1 MGCRVKIVSYLIYIL
16 CFGSAA
22 FAGKSMQVYA
32 GLNNINYKLDSDILR
47 VSQSSKSS
55 PMFSL
60 VYEDR
65 TDAND
70 QLTRFSFDR
79 LSQTLDTPSNLTPQ
93 SINYD
98 LTRIQVSHLAAQSFD
113 FIDKSVMVGF
123 GYSFLQNKAGVTSP
137 NVLIV
142 DSEIHAVD
150 LLAEYEVLHQDD
162 YQLNLLFNLGLPF
175 YKKEYTTTSGSNA
188 NSMYLSAGYNLQKRV
203 NAEWSLFQTGEYF
216 VQKNDFVGT
225 GSRGTL
231 NASETLQIYNLLIG
245 VGYEF

>member
-1 MGCRVKIVSYLIYIL
+1 MGCRVKIVSYLVYIL
-16 CFGSAA
+16 CFGSTA

-32 GLNNINYKLDSDILR
+32 GLNNFNYKLDSDLLR

-60 VYEDR
+60 VYENR
-65 TDAND
+65 TDVND
-70 QLTRFSFDR
+70 QLTRFSLDR
-79 LSQTLDTPSNLTPQ
+79 LSQTLDTPSNLSPR
-93 SINYD
+93 SIDYE
-98 LTRIQVSHLAAQSFD
+98 LTRIQISRLEAQSFD
-113 FIDKSVMVGF
+113 FINKSVMVGF
-123 GYSFLQNKAGVTSP
+123 GYSFLQNKAGVTTP

-142 DSEIHAVD
+142 NSEMHAVD

-175 YKKEYTTTSGSNA
+175 YKKEYTATSGSNA
-188 NSMYLSAGYNLQKRV
+188 NSLYLSAGYNLQKRM
-203 NAEWSLFQTGEYF
+203 NAKWSLFQTGEYF
-216 VQKNDFVGT
+216 VQKNDFVGA

-245 VGYEF
+245 AGYDF